1 MSTKRKS
8 NAIKKQK
15 KKRNNNKIKWRNE
28 EMRQL
33 RAETSVSTA
42 NITAK
47 CRELL
52 VLQVDKL
59 LLPTRTQPHNGGF
72 TFRTPHTAHSLA
84 CLGAYRQRR
93 RNQRKNLVASS
104 TGLPT
109 NRGVCMWWMCCVRAL
124 MLHAKPPRL
133 ASPRPALQFAHLANC
148 HSFALHNAMITAAS
162 AMTQAPIAK
171 VNRHKPCLYSY
182 VCCVCLF
189 VCGNRSG
196 GKVMLSKAIKR
207 FVAERSAKSIFPFYI
222 LIYTSVYV

>member
-8 NAIKKQK
+8 NTIKKH
-15 KKRNNNKIKWRNE
+15 KKRNNNKNKWRNE

-133 ASPRPALQFAHLANC
+133 ASPRIAIRTFSQLSQFR
-148 HSFALHNAMITAAS
+148 TAQCNDYRSVSDDAGADS
-162 AMTQAPIAK
+162 ESEQTQTLFI
-171 VNRHKPCLYSY
+171 L
-182 VCCVCLF
+182 VCMLCMF
-189 VCGNRSG
+189 VCMW
-196 GKVMLSKAIKR
+196 K
-207 FVAERSAKSIFPFYI
+207 
-222 LIYTSVYV
+222 